1 MERIDFEDSVLI
13 ILFIAMLCMLQVCF
27 LVFPLSGQSA
37 PAWPGCHPLF
47 KTLLP

>member
-13 ILFIAMLCMLQVCF
+13 ILFIAMLCMLQLCF

-37 PAWPGCHPLF
+37 PAWSGCHPLF